1 MKKYVIIAVVALT
14 GFCSVKASAQS
25 KIAHINTQA
34 LIEAMP
40 ESKKAQTEIETFAGN
55 LEKESKT
62 LIDEYNKKMKAFD
75 DELAKTPTMSETMK
89 EVKAKEIQEA
99 QQRIQQFQQVAQ
111 EKIGQK
117 QNELLRP
124 VYDKARKAIE
134 DVAKEKGYN
143 YVLDSSQGG
152 LLVSP
157 AGDDILAPV
166 KTKLGISAT
175 AAAPAT
181 K

>member
-1 MKKYVIIAVVALT
+1 MKKYVIIAFVAFT
-14 GFCSVKASAQS
+14 GLCSVKASAQT
-25 KIAHINTQA
+25 KIAHINAQA
-34 LIEAMP
+34 VIEAMP
-40 ESKKAQTEIETFAGN
+40 ETKKAQTEIEAFAAT
-55 LEKESKT
+55 LEKDSKA
-62 LIDEYNKKMKAFD
+62 LIDEYNRKMKAFD
-75 DELAKTPTMSETMK
+75 DELAKTPNMSEALK

-99 QQRIQQFQQVAQ
+99 QKRIQDFQQIAQ

-117 QNELLRP
+117 QNELLKP

-134 DVAKEKGYN
+134 DVAKEKGYG
-143 YVLDSSQGG
+143 YVLDSSQGS

-166 KTKLGISAT
+166 KTKLGVPAT
-175 AAAPAT
+175 AAPAA